1 MLRRPVH
8 LALAFMGI
16 VLVGVALTAHLTG
29 LDPEGNWGP
38 ARRQVLGAGL
48 VALGA
53 AAAVWL
59 QPALRQAVGRGLAG
73 LRAIARR
80 VSQSRWGR
88 PILDPLR
95 RVHQRSVGLAGRM
108 RGALA
113 GSAIGRW
120 AAARPG
126 RPAQLAAGLV
136 FCLAIPVAL
145 WFVSVGFW
153 SHWPAT
159 GHYYNDLADA
169 FRSGQLHL
177 LETPDPALL
186 ALPDPY
192 EFAQR
197 QHIAAPWDVVLYN
210 GQFYL
215 YWGPVPALLL
225 AAWKTF
231 SPGIVGDN
239 VLVFAFVLGTAL
251 FTRLTLAA
259 LWTARFRGLTAWA
272 HFPALLVAAFAH
284 PLPWLLNRPAVYEAS
299 IAAGQSFLMAG
310 LFLASPTL
318 LRG

>member
-80 VSQSRWGR
+80 VSQSRGGR

-95 RVHQRSVGLAGRM
+95 RVHQRSGGLAVRM

-120 AAARPG
+120 APARPG
-126 RPAQLAAGLV
+126 RPAQLAAGLA
-136 FCLAIPVAL
+136 FFAWP
-145 WFVSVGFW
+145 SR
-153 SHWPAT
+153 SHSGSSASASGPT
-159 GHYYNDLADA
+159 G
-169 FRSGQLHL
+169 R
-177 LETPDPALL
+177 
-186 ALPDPY
+186 
-192 EFAQR
+192 R
-197 QHIAAPWDVVLYN
+197 
-210 GQFYL
+210 
-215 YWGPVPALLL
+215 
-225 AAWKTF
+225 
-231 SPGIVGDN
+231 
-239 VLVFAFVLGTAL
+239 
-251 FTRLTLAA
+251 
-259 LWTARFRGLTAWA
+259 
-272 HFPALLVAAFAH
+272 
-284 PLPWLLNRPAVYEAS
+284 
-299 IAAGQSFLMAG
+299 
-310 LFLASPTL
+310 
-318 LRG
+318 